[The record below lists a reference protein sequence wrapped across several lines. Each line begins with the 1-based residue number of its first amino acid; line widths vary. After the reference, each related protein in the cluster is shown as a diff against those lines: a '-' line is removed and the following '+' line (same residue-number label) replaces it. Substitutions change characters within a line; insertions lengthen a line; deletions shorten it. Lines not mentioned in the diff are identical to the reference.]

1 MTGKLEMNV
10 RQRLA
15 LEKRMTYEAVDAL
28 RRRFGRMAGASMLQ
42 ADEFNS
48 LIELLESIKETI
60 SKVEVGDATN
70 DAG

>member
-1 MTGKLEMNV
+1 MTGKLEMDV

-42 ADEFNS
+42 AGEFND
-48 LIELLESIKETI
+48 LIALLEAIKDTI
-60 SKVEVGDATN
+60 SKVEVDDATV
-70 DAG
+70 DV